1 MVHNWLGILIF
12 LSLERVIARSN
23 ADNLTKV
30 FMQALMNQGGLSKDM
45 IGKKLMTFGTNDVY
59 VFQGVGLGVT

>member
-1 MVHNWLGILIF
+1 M
-12 LSLERVIARSN
+12 ARSN

-59 VFQGVGLGVT
+59 IFQGVRSGVTK